1 MVYMDDRCQSTVYKD
16 ILMTLTLNN
25 FCVSYQEP
33 DHFFPWNNLF
43 ALLVFQNI
51 QRCLS
56 FSKL

>member
-1 MVYMDDRCQSTVYKD
+1 MVCTDDRCPSAVYKV
-16 ILMTLTLNN
+16 ILMTLPLNH

-51 QRCLS
+51 QRRLS